1 LPQRFGELAY
11 AVGYATSFQPERGV
25 WRLPTHTGFLVQLS
39 SGVSLS
45 TFEFDD
51 SSFAGLDSPTTAAL
65 ETSDIL
71 PVSAARAA
79 APAEPSAKAPPEAN
93 TGRMSPVP
101 GQIYT
106 VMARQ
111 GVNAAEVVNAA
122 LKTKTVGDKT
132 PRRVEVIAPH
142 GPSTSG
148 GKKARQSITLAPV
161 SGQGAAVV
169 FGFLDVADKS
179 VEFRPYATVAKQHR
193 ARFGEDFE
201 VRPDEYEAVRRDVAQ
216 LLGNLGFQPLE
227 DEDEEDDDDD
237 GRVDRRKLALIGL
250 GVFITTVLAVWWLK

>member
-1 LPQRFGELAY
+1 M
-11 AVGYATSFQPERGV
+11 
-25 WRLPTHTGFLVQLS
+25 
-39 SGVSLS
+39 S

-51 SSFAGLDSPTTAAL
+51 SSFAGLDSPTATAL
-65 ETSDIL
+65 ETSDLL
-71 PVSAARAA
+71 PISPRRSPGQDSPASAAAARADADQASPGA
-79 APAEPSAKAPPEAN
+79 AAKVAGGADA
-93 TGRMSPVP
+93 GRLSPVP

-122 LKTKTVGDKT
+122 LKSKSVGDKT
-132 PRRVEVIAPH
+132 PRRVEIIAPH
-142 GPSTSG
+142 GPSTEG
-148 GKKARQSITLAPV
+148 GKKGRQSITLAPV

-179 VEFRPYATVAKQHR
+179 VEFRPYQTVAKQHR
-193 ARFGEDFE
+193 ARFGETFE
-201 VRPDEYEAVRRDVAQ
+201 VRPEEYDGLRRDVTQ

-227 DEDEEDDDDD
+227 DEEEEED
-237 GRVDRRKLALIGL
+237 GGSGVDRRKLMLIGL